1 MLMPYWA
8 PLADMPR
15 ISMAPRFAEMNA
27 MPVIQAGSER
37 PDRKKSVEV
46 CTSRRSAKP
55 MPITN
60 VK

>member
-15 ISMAPRFAEMNA
+15 ISMAPRLAEMKA
-27 MPVIQAGSER
+27 IPVIQAGSDR
-37 PDRKKSVEV
+37 PERKKSVDV
-46 CTSRRSAKP
+46 VISRRSAKP